1 MNNMFNQLVKFEKN
15 YSKSSFVDRIKN
27 DQKVENKEELR
38 EVVGEVQKIE
48 GAMLKCVEIAK
59 FAMEKYDD
67 VVGKHQHMMI
77 EYDSMKT

>member
-1 MNNMFNQLVKFEKN
+1 M
-15 YSKSSFVDRIKN
+15 
-27 DQKVENKEELR
+27 R

-59 FAMEKYDD
+59 YAMEKYDD